1 MISATARPLL
11 LALLLGLLGLMA
23 LPAAAVEPHE
33 MLGDPVLE
41 ARAREISRGVRC
53 LVCQNQTIDDSNAQ
67 LARELRVLI
76 RERLTA
82 GDSDQQVRD
91 FLVSRYG
98 DFVLFSPPLNAATF
112 LLWFGPFLLLALGAL
127 VVFFYLRGQRRR
139 PAAAVAPLDESERA
153 RLAALLDESAD
164 GDPDA

>member
-11 LALLLGLLGLMA
+11 LALLLGLMA

-33 MLGDPVLE
+33 MLDDPVLE

-98 DFVLFSPPLNAATF
+98 DFVLFSPPLKAATL

-139 PAAAVAPLDESERA
+139 PATAMAPLDESERA
-153 RLAALLDESAD
+153 RLARLLDESAD
-164 GDPDA
+164 GDPGA

>member
-33 MLGDPVLE
+33 MLDDPVLE

-76 RERLTA
+76 PE
-82 GDSDQQVRD
+82 
-91 FLVSRYG
+91 
-98 DFVLFSPPLNAATF
+98 P
-112 LLWFGPFLLLALGAL
+112 
-127 VVFFYLRGQRRR
+127 
-139 PAAAVAPLDESERA
+139 
-153 RLAALLDESAD
+153 
-164 GDPDA
+164 